1 MSTPSP
7 KLFLVEAGWATLMRD
22 LGLRP
27 ADVLRR
33 AGLPDDLLSR
43 PQAGLDTAGYFR
55 LWQALEEAVGDP
67 LFPLRLVDALSTE
80 VFSPP
85 LFAALCSPDLASA
98 LQRLAH
104 HKRLVAP
111 MALDLQPGADGRLA
125 VRPRWLAVSQGPPL
139 SLLVGELAFL
149 LRLGRL
155 GTREPLPALQLCL
168 PARPEPLADFEAW
181 FGCAI
186 DIGGP
191 PAIAFAAADVE
202 RPFLT
207 ASDAMWRVFEPELRR
222 RLAELDASA
231 TVGERVRA
239 LLLESL
245 PGGQSGIDAVAS
257 RLAMSRRTLQRRL
270 GEEGLNF
277 QALVADI
284 RAGLARHYLAQTRLS
299 HAEISFLLGF
309 EDPNSFFRAF
319 QGWTGSSPERWRQ
332 DSEHR

>member
-1 MSTPSP
+1 MSAAAP
-7 KLFLVEAGWATLMRD
+7 KLFLVEAGWATLIHD
-22 LGLRP
+22 LGLHP

-33 AGLPDDLLSR
+33 AGLPDDLLGR
-43 PQAGLDTAGYFR
+43 PQAGLDTSSYFQ
-55 LWQALEEAVGDP
+55 LWRALEEAVDDP
-67 LFPLRLVDALSTE
+67 LFALRVVDALSTE

-111 MALDLQPGADGRLA
+111 MALDLLEGSDGRQT
-125 VRPRWLAVSQGPPL
+125 VRPRWLDSPTAPPL
-139 SLLVGELAFL
+139 SLLISELAFF

-155 GTREPLPALQLCL
+155 GTREPMRALQLCL
-168 PARPEPLADFEAW
+168 PERPEPLADFETW

-186 DIGGP
+186 EVGGP
-191 PAIAFAAADVE
+191 PSIAFAAADVE

-222 RLAELDASA
+222 RLAELDAGASI
-231 TVGERVRA
+231 GERVRA

-245 PGGQSGIDAVAS
+245 PAGLTGIDAVAS

-270 GEEGLNF
+270 GDEGLNF

-284 RAGLARHYLAQTRLS
+284 RAELARHYLAQTRLS

-319 QGWTGSSPERWRQ
+319 QAWTGSTPERWRQ
-332 DSEHR
+332 AS

>member
-1 MSTPSP
+1 MSAPSP

-33 AGLPDDLLSR
+33 AGLPEDLLSR
-43 PQAGLDTAGYFR
+43 PQAGLDTPAYFR
-55 LWQALEEAVGDP
+55 LWGALEAAVGDP
-67 LFPLRLVDALSTE
+67 LFPVRLVDALSTE

-98 LQRLAH
+98 LQRLAA

-111 MALDLQPGADGRLA
+111 MALDLQRGADGRLT
-125 VRPRWLAVSQGPPL
+125 VSPRWLAVPGAPPL
-139 SLLVGELAFL
+139 SLLVSELAFF

-155 GTREPLPALQLCL
+155 GTREPLQALQLSL
-168 PARPEPLADFEAW
+168 PARAEPLAGLEAW

-191 PAIAFAAADVE
+191 PSIAFAAADVE

-207 ASDAMWRVFEPELRR
+207 ASEAMWRVFEPELRR
-222 RLAELDASA
+222 RLAELDAGAS
-231 TVGERVRA
+231 VGERVRA

-245 PGGQSGIDAVAS
+245 PAGLAGIDAVAS

-270 GEEGLNF
+270 GDEGLNF
-277 QALVADI
+277 QALVAGT
-284 RAGLARHYLAQTRLS
+284 REELARHYLSQTRLP
-299 HAEISFLLGF
+299 HAEIAFLLGF

-319 QGWTGSSPERWRQ
+319 QAWTGSTPERWRQ
-332 DSEHR
+332 AV

>member
-1 MSTPSP
+1 MNAPAP
-7 KLFLVEAGWATLMRD
+7 RLFIAEAGWAVLMRD

-33 AGLPDDLLSR
+33 AGLPEDLLSR
-43 PQAGLDTAGYFR
+43 PQAGLDPGGYFR
-55 LWQALEEAVGDP
+55 LWQALEAAVGDP
-67 LFPLRLVDALSTE
+67 LFPLRLVDALSVE

-85 LFAALCSPDLASA
+85 LFAALCSPDLGSA

-111 MALDLQPGADGRLA
+111 MALDLQQQPDGRLV
-125 VRPRWLAVSQGPPL
+125 VRPRWLAAPAVPPL
-139 SLLVGELAFL
+139 SLLIGELAFF

-155 GTREPLPALQLCL
+155 GTREPLRALQLCL
-168 PARPEPLADFEAW
+168 PERPQPLADFEAW
-181 FGCAI
+181 FGCTI
-186 DIGGP
+186 QTDGP
-191 PAIAFAAADVE
+191 PAIGFAAADAQ

-239 LLLESL
+239 LLLEAL
-245 PGGQSGIDAVAS
+245 PGGRAGIDVVAS

-270 GEEGLNF
+270 GDEGLNF
-277 QALVADI
+277 QALVAGT
-284 RAGLARHYLAQTRLS
+284 REELARHYLTQTRLS

-319 QGWTGSSPERWRQ
+319 QDWTGSTPERWRQ
-332 DSEHR
+332 AG